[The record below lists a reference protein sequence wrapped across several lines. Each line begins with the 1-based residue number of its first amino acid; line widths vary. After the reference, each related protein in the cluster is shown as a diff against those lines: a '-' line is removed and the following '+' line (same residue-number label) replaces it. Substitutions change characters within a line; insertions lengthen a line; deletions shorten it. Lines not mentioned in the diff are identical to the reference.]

1 MSQPAENQQSEP
13 AAPAAGS
20 PSLGLEVVPGLA
32 RVAASAWLH
41 TAEWTAAT
49 GLRATRRLLKAA
61 VSPESAATLA
71 SDLQDTVRGY
81 ARELVGVTD
90 LEERVRSVAPRTT
103 GMASAVASAVTPRGQ
118 EDAAAAPP
126 RDPAHETREELRRRG
141 TSLLQQS
148 SDVRYEEHAHPAYE
162 RILDELAPDE
172 GRILRLLQ
180 LEGPQPT
187 VDVRTGGPIGMLS
200 SELVAPGLSMIGPR
214 AGVRYLDRVPA
225 YLNNLFRLGMI
236 WFSRETLRDA
246 HRYQVIEAQP
256 DVLAAMHSVR
266 FAKIVRRSIHLTP
279 FGQDFCHDCLGIEAP
294 AGNGALPRHGV
305 PRPADVDVDG
315 PQPPA
320 LPA

>member
-1 MSQPAENQQSEP
+1 MSEPPEEQQPAPISQSM
-13 AAPAAGS
+13 
-20 PSLGLEVVPGLA
+20 GLEAVPGLA

-41 TAEWTAAT
+41 TAGWTAST

-71 SDLQDTVRGY
+71 GDLQETVRGY
-81 ARELVGVTD
+81 ARDLVGVTD
-90 LEERVRSVAPRTT
+90 LEERARSVAPRTT
-103 GMASAVASAVTPRGQ
+103 GMASAVASAVAPRGS
-118 EDAAAAPP
+118 DADAPP
-126 RDPAHETREELRRRG
+126 PPDPALETRAELRRRG
-141 TSLLQQS
+141 RTLLQQS

-200 SELVAPGLSMIGPR
+200 SELVAPGLSMIGAR

-256 DVLAAMHSVR
+256 DVLEAMHSVR

-279 FGQDFCHDCLGIEAP
+279 FGVDFCRDCLGIEEP
-294 AGNGALPRHGV
+294 TVNGV
-305 PRPADVDVDG
+305 PLHHSLPKPADVDLDG

-320 LPA
+320 VPS